1 MSISE
6 LRDRTGDSG
15 QSAFCHARWRDLV
28 SALGLGEQDETYA
41 ALDSAYGARGRHY
54 HNRDHI
60 AACLALLDEHADLA
74 AQPAEVELAL
84 WFHDAVYS
92 TRASDNEAKSA
103 DWAVA
108 FLTEAGAEA
117 AAASRVRG
125 HILAT
130 THDAAPPSGDSALV
144 VDIDLS
150 ILGREPAVFDAF
162 DRAIRKEYAWVPG
175 FLYRQKRR
183 ELLRY
188 LLERP
193 VLYATPGLRERFEAP
208 ARANLQRA
216 LGRLAS

>member
-6 LRDRTGDSG
+6 SKDTATNGE
-15 QSAFCHARWRDLV
+15 QSTFCPARWRGLM
-28 SALGLGEQDETYA
+28 SALGLGDQDQTYA
-41 ALDSAYGARGRHY
+41 ALAAAYGARGRHY
-54 HNRDHI
+54 HNQDHI
-60 AACLALLDEHADLA
+60 AACLALLEEHAGLA
-74 AQPAEVELAL
+74 AHPAEVELAL

-92 TRASDNEAKSA
+92 TRASDSEAKSA
-103 DWAVA
+103 DWAA
-108 FLTEAGAEA
+108 EFLAEAGAEA
-117 AAASRVRG
+117 AVADRV
-125 HILAT
+125 AT
-130 THDAAPPSGDSALV
+130 HVRATRHDAAPPPGDSALV

-162 DRAIRKEYAWVPG
+162 DQAIRKEYAWVPG

-183 ELLRY
+183 QLLEH

-193 VLYATPGLRERFEAP
+193 QLYATPALRDRFEAP